1 MHFLKWRTNLST
13 GSSADLTLCWMTLPP
28 ATLWLLQH
36 WIRRWG
42 AQKLPEASPLW
53 NSSGEAEFYCL
64 WSFLATHR
72 SPHPSDAAVLWG
84 NKAHFLE
91 HLQTVIKNRCVEG
104 DDQGFGWWQADGA
117 GFPCLSSQACQFLL
131 AFETPLFLW
140 KKARSLQFSSRMTE
154 RKYHQSNSQ
163 MPIICTAVTKP
174 TELLQLGASKHILWP
189 SVQKNI
195 LRLIS
200 CSFCCY
206 PLLFITLH
214 SSLAEFCSAV

>member
-1 MHFLKWRTNLST
+1 MKNQPFNWQQCWSYPLLNDFASSHALT
-13 GSSADLTLCWMTLPP
+13 SSALDSKVRGTKTSWGFSTLKF
-28 ATLWLLQH
+28 LWGGWILLFV
-36 WIRRWG
+36 I
-42 AQKLPEASPLW
+42 
-53 NSSGEAEFYCL
+53 
-64 WSFLATHR
+64 FLATHR
-72 SPHPSDAAVLWG
+72 SPHPSDAEVLWG

-206 PLLFITLH
+206 PPLFIMLH